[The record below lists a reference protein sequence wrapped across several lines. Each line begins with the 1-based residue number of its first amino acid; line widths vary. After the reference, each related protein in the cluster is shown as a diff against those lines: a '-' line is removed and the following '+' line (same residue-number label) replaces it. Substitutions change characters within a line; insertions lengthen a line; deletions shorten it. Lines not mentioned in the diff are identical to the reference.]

1 MRKQVRYSEV
11 PMFHFSKLLWSDALI
26 LKRVSRSALGSMG
39 SLSQQLLSL
48 EWLSLFVFDCA
59 DSSDYKEMDIFG
71 HLESESSQG
80 FYSSFVSYQITCHI
94 IFRYYLLCQIMPC
107 TTELRTWFKH
117 IGDFKLAGILVF
129 TLGVLL
135 AVHGG
140 DPLPVKYLFQLKV
153 EEHCDLIYYLP

>member
-1 MRKQVRYSEV
+1 MRKQVRYGEV
-11 PMFHFSKLLWSDALI
+11 PMFHFSKLLRSDALI
-26 LKRVSRSALGSMG
+26 LKRASHSALGSMG

-59 DSSDYKEMDIFG
+59 DSSDYEEMDIFG
-71 HLESESSQG
+71 HLESESSQDY
-80 FYSSFVSYQITCHI
+80 YSSFVSYQITCHI

-117 IGDFKLAGILVF
+117 IGDFKLSGILVF

-140 DPLPVKYLFQLKV
+140 DPSPVKYLFQLKV